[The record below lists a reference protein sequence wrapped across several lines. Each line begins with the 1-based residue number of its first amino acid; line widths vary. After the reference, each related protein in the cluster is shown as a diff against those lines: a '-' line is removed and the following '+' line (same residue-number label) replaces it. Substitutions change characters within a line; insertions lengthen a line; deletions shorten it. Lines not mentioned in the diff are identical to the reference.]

1 MHYLYRIITCLI
13 IVFLTVSCTKCT
25 TGHPEPNIVE
35 PKDTDQIDML
45 ELIYKIADEKG
56 MHVISE
62 LNMQGGDIF
71 QKYNAEY
78 VESQHKIFI
87 QQYYKRYGNHPS
99 FWGWYLGNELNPLR
113 SDEEPISDFW
123 RKVWKSAVQECKRVA
138 PESMVTISPFF
149 ILDENE
155 YRGYE
160 YLPPVEYEKWW
171 AKTLTETG
179 IDILMIQDSGAEHLG
194 FFTLENRRPFFQAL
208 KNACDQSGSK
218 LWINVETG
226 EVAAKNWTEA
236 INMERT
242 DTQKW
247 VYTQTEWLSQKL
259 ALAAEY
265 GEHIINWGYYPFMFS
280 GLSIGPYPSDNTP
293 IETRESNYASYKA
306 YYEQQ
311 LMKPKPSKGPV
322 PIMRGTLWWLP
333 AEVSGLS
340 TQEFE
345 NSIRF
350 QIEKQAEIGFD
361 ILWIVNAPAN
371 MQWAID
377 KENGIK

>member
-1 MHYLYRIITCLI
+1 MHYLYRIIPSLI
-13 IVFLTVSCTKCT
+13 ILFLIVSCTKCT
-25 TGHPEPNIVE
+25 TDHPEPNIVGPE
-35 PKDTDQIDML
+35 ETNQTDML
-45 ELIYKIADEKG
+45 ELIYKIADEKN
-56 MHVISE
+56 MRVISD
-62 LNMQGGDIF
+62 LNMNGGDLY
-71 QKYNAEY
+71 QKYDPEY
-78 VESQHKIFI
+78 VVEQHKIFI
-87 QQYYKRYGNHPS
+87 QRYYKRYGNHKS
-99 FWGWYLGNELNPLR
+99 FWGWYLNNELNPLK
-113 SDEEPISDFW
+113 SDEETISPFW
-123 RKVWKSAVQECKRVA
+123 RRVWKAAVQECKRVA
-138 PESMVTISPFF
+138 PNSTVTISPFF
-149 ILDENE
+149 LLDENG
-155 YRGYE
+155 YRGFE
-160 YLPPVEYEKWW
+160 YLQPIEYEKWW
-171 AKTLTETG
+171 AQTLKETG
-179 IDILMIQDSGAEHLG
+179 INILMLQDSGAEHLG
-194 FFTLENRRPFFQAL
+194 FFTLEDRRPFFQAL

-218 LWINVETG
+218 LWINVESG
-226 EVAAKNWTEA
+226 EVAAKDWEEA

-280 GLSIGPYPSDNTP
+280 GPSVGPYPSDNTP
-293 IETRESNYASYKA
+293 IATREASYASYKA

-311 LMKPKPSKGPV
+311 LVMPKPAQGPV

-340 TQEFE
+340 IQEFE

-371 MQWAID
+371 MQLAID
-377 KENGIK
+377 KESEK